1 MGISNPWM
9 DISMDIPMDYL
20 KPVPV
25 YGLHVKL
32 PLRFHKA
39 QQGVGRH
46 IKTTTTQASLS
57 EIVIKMHKS
66 E

>member
-1 MGISNPWM
+1 V
-9 DISMDIPMDYL
+9 DIHGNIHGYIHG
-20 KPVPV
+20 
-25 YGLHVKL
+25 YTNGLPIACLWLTCKI

-46 IKTTTTQASLS
+46 IKTTMTQAFLS

-66 E
+66 K